1 VPPEVYAFI
10 AAALPP
16 CPTDP
21 SAYFHNCEG
30 IYTWAD
36 GRKYVGEWRDD
47 LPNGQGTYYCPSS
60 KHLGH
65 LSQGPPLRSRLRCPK
80 CFDDGHA
87 GSSSGSTSPPWG
99 KVPSRSILSAT
110 LST

>member
-1 VPPEVYAFI
+1 MPRVLFLSVMLLLVNVAS

-16 CPTDP
+16 CPTGP

-47 LPNGQGTYYCPSS
+47 LPNGQGTFTFANGDKYVGDFRDALPNGQGTSMCP
-60 KHLGH
+60 KGADVR
-65 LSQGPPLRSRLRCPK
+65 QGPGQSLV
-80 CFDDGHA
+80 
-87 GSSSGSTSPPWG
+87 T
-99 KVPSRSILSAT
+99 
-110 LST
+110 

>member
-1 VPPEVYAFI
+1 MPRVLFLSVMLLLVNVAS

-16 CPTDP
+16 CPTGP

-47 LPNGQGTYYCPSS
+47 LPNGQGTSMCP
-60 KHLGH
+60 KGADVR
-65 LSQGPPLRSRLRCPK
+65 QGPGQSLV
-80 CFDDGHA
+80 
-87 GSSSGSTSPPWG
+87 T
-99 KVPSRSILSAT
+99 
-110 LST
+110 